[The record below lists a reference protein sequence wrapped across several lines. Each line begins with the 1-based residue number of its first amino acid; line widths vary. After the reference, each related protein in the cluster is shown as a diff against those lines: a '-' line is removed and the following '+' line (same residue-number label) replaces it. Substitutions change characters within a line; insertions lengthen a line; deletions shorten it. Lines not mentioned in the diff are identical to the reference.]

1 MHARSDDMFEL
12 AKQENASDRDSDSP
26 NENRQTIRE
35 AKTELHEFLTQT
47 RLRIRAIAQSVAA
60 YNAIED
66 AKASARREADQK
78 ELERLRQIADSKTS
92 EVPPSSELEQY
103 STAPANATQDRS
115 RTGDAST
122 PIEELLPDRAP
133 GQVTPEPSRV
143 VHDSLAV
150 ASVLQS
156 QDEFPSQVDPSISKQ
171 DLPNSSPLT
180 ADGVDPLERLNAIK
194 QRLAKQIE
202 NS

>member
-1 MHARSDDMFEL
+1 MHARSDDMIEL
-12 AKQENASDRDSDSP
+12 AKQENGSDRESDLP

-47 RLRIRAIAQSVAA
+47 RLRIRSIAQSVAA

-66 AKASARREADQK
+66 AKASTRRDADQR
-78 ELERLRQIADSKTS
+78 ELERLRQIADSKISDPAQIS
-92 EVPPSSELEQY
+92 EFEQY
-103 STAPANATQDRS
+103 AETPANATTDQPSENSSATLED
-115 RTGDAST
+115 
-122 PIEELLPDRAP
+122 LLPNRIP
-133 GQVTPEPSRV
+133 GQTLPEPTQV
-143 VHDSLAV
+143 ANDSFAM

-156 QDEFPSQVDPSISKQ
+156 QDEFPSRVDGSISQQ
-171 DLPNSSPLT
+171 DLPSSSPLT

>member
-1 MHARSDDMFEL
+1 MHARSDDMIEL
-12 AKQENASDRDSDSP
+12 AKQENGSDRESDLP

-47 RLRIRAIAQSVAA
+47 RLRIRSIAQSVAA

-66 AKASARREADQK
+66 AKASARRDADQR
-78 ELERLRQIADSKTS
+78 ELERLRQIADSKISAPAQIS
-92 EVPPSSELEQY
+92 EFEQY
-103 STAPANATQDRS
+103 AETPANATTDQPSENSSATLED
-115 RTGDAST
+115 
-122 PIEELLPDRAP
+122 LLPNRIP
-133 GQVTPEPSRV
+133 GQASPEPTQV
-143 VHDSLAV
+143 VNDSLAM

-156 QDEFPSQVDPSISKQ
+156 QDEFPSRVDGSISQQ
-171 DLPNSSPLT
+171 DLPSSSPLT